1 MIKKLKIKFI
11 VLGTSVLFALLAA
24 IVFAMNLV
32 NYRSMI
38 NEADGIISLISENN
52 GAFPVNFQPS
62 NTVSIRIST
71 ETAYESRF
79 FSIAFDKNGN
89 ITDVNTNQIMSVDSG
104 TAVKYGYKIYES
116 GSKNGFLGIYR
127 YVVTQDHDN
136 TIVTFLDCDRRL
148 SYYNNFLSTSLIMAA
163 IGLGA
168 GFLII
173 FIFSGRIVRPVAES
187 YKKQKQFITDAGHE
201 IKTPLAIINANV
213 DLLEM
218 ESDEENE
225 SLVDIRNQVERLRIL
240 TDDLIMLSKIE
251 EGGQIMNMANFSLS
265 DTVNESADSFY
276 ALAESQNKNIVCNIA
291 PDICIC
297 GDKKYILQLN
307 NILIENAI
315 KYSSPSTDI
324 TVSLTKNGKYAE
336 LSIHNFT
343 ETEVDGSKLNSVF
356 DRFYR
361 TDSSRNSETGGYGIG
376 LSVAKGIVSSHGG
389 KISAATSDGHDFKI
403 TAVFPVPVSNKSNGE
418 MVKM

>member
-52 GAFPVNFQPS
+52 GAFPDNFQPS
-62 NTVSIRIST
+62 NMVSIRIST

-89 ITDVNTNQIMSVDSG
+89 ITNVNTNQIMSVDSG

-315 KYSSPSTDI
+315 KFSSPSTDI

-343 ETEVDGSKLNSVF
+343 ETEVDGSKLNSIF

-403 TAVFPVPVSNKSNGE
+403 TAVFPVSNKSNGE

>member
-52 GAFPVNFQPS
+52 GAFPNNFQPS

-127 YVVTQDHDN
+127 YVATQDHDN

-148 SYYNNFLSTSLIMAA
+148 SYYNNFLSTSLIMAT
-163 IGLGA
+163 IGLVA

-251 EGGQIMNMANFSLS
+251 EGGQIMNKANFSLS
-265 DTVNESADSFY
+265 DTVNESADSFH

-307 NILIENAI
+307 YILIENAI

-361 TDSSRNSETGGYGIG
+361 TDCSRNSETGGYGIG

-403 TAVFPVPVSNKSNGE
+403 TAVFPVSNKSNGE

>member
-52 GAFPVNFQPS
+52 GAFPDNFQPS
-62 NTVSIRIST
+62 NMVSIRIST

-89 ITDVNTNQIMSVDSG
+89 ITNVNTNQIMSVDSG

-251 EGGQIMNMANFSLS
+251 EGGQIMNMAKFSLS

-343 ETEVDGSKLNSVF
+343 ETEVDGSKLNSIF

-403 TAVFPVPVSNKSNGE
+403 TAVFPVSNKSNGE

>member
-52 GAFPVNFQPS
+52 GAFPDNFQPS
-62 NTVSIRIST
+62 NMVSIRIST

-89 ITDVNTNQIMSVDSG
+89 ITNVNTNQIMSVDSG

-315 KYSSPSTDI
+315 KYSSPSADI

-343 ETEVDGSKLNSVF
+343 ETEVDGSKLNSIF

-403 TAVFPVPVSNKSNGE
+403 TAVFPVSNKSNGE

>member
-1 MIKKLKIKFI
+1 M
-11 VLGTSVLFALLAA
+11 
-24 IVFAMNLV
+24 
-32 NYRSMI
+32 
-38 NEADGIISLISENN
+38 LI
-52 GAFPVNFQPS
+52 Q
-62 NTVSIRIST
+62 
-71 ETAYESRF
+71 
-79 FSIAFDKNGN
+79 
-89 ITDVNTNQIMSVDSG
+89 NQIMSVDSG
-104 TAVKYGYKIYES
+104 TAVKYGYKIYKS

-127 YVVTQDHDN
+127 YVATQDHDN

-265 DTVNESADSFY
+265 DTVNESADSF
-276 ALAESQNKNIVCNIA
+276 LC
-291 PDICIC
+291 
-297 GDKKYILQLN
+297 
-307 NILIENAI
+307 
-315 KYSSPSTDI
+315 
-324 TVSLTKNGKYAE
+324 
-336 LSIHNFT
+336 
-343 ETEVDGSKLNSVF
+343 
-356 DRFYR
+356 
-361 TDSSRNSETGGYGIG
+361 TGR
-376 LSVAKGIVSSHGG
+376 K
-389 KISAATSDGHDFKI
+389 
-403 TAVFPVPVSNKSNGE
+403 PE
-418 MVKM
+418 

>member
-52 GAFPVNFQPS
+52 GAFPDNFQPS
-62 NTVSIRIST
+62 NMVSIRIST

-79 FSIAFDKNGN
+79 FSITFDKNGN

-127 YVVTQDHDN
+127 YVATQDHDN

-315 KYSSPSTDI
+315 KYSSP
-324 TVSLTKNGKYAE
+324 
-336 LSIHNFT
+336 
-343 ETEVDGSKLNSVF
+343 
-356 DRFYR
+356 
-361 TDSSRNSETGGYGIG
+361 
-376 LSVAKGIVSSHGG
+376 
-389 KISAATSDGHDFKI
+389 
-403 TAVFPVPVSNKSNGE
+403 
-418 MVKM
+418 

>member
-52 GAFPVNFQPS
+52 GAFPNNFQPS
-62 NTVSIRIST
+62 STVSIRIST

-127 YVVTQDHDN
+127 YVATQDHDN

-148 SYYNNFLSTSLIMAA
+148 SYYNNFLSTSLIMAT
-163 IGLGA
+163 IGLVA

-251 EGGQIMNMANFSLS
+251 EGGQIMNKANFSLS
-265 DTVNESADSFY
+265 DTVNESADSFH

-307 NILIENAI
+307 YILIENAI

-403 TAVFPVPVSNKSNGE
+403 TAVFPVSNKSNGE

>member
-52 GAFPVNFQPS
+52 GEFPDNFQPS
-62 NTVSIRIST
+62 NMVSIRIST

-89 ITDVNTNQIMSVDSG
+89 ITNVNTNQIMSVDSG

-343 ETEVDGSKLNSVF
+343 ETEVDGSKLNSIF

-403 TAVFPVPVSNKSNGE
+403 TAVFPVSNKSNGE

>member
-52 GAFPVNFQPS
+52 GAFPDNFQPS
-62 NTVSIRIST
+62 NMVSIRIST

-89 ITDVNTNQIMSVDSG
+89 ITNVNTNQIMSVDSG

-343 ETEVDGSKLNSVF
+343 ETEVDGSKLNSIF

-403 TAVFPVPVSNKSNGE
+403 NAVFPVSNKSNGE

>member
-52 GAFPVNFQPS
+52 GAFPDNFQPS
-62 NTVSIRIST
+62 NMVSIRIST

-163 IGLGA
+163 IGLVA

-343 ETEVDGSKLNSVF
+343 ETEVDGSKLNSIF

-403 TAVFPVPVSNKSNGE
+403 TAVFPVSNKSNGE
-418 MVKM
+418 MVKI

>member
-52 GAFPVNFQPS
+52 GAFPDNFQPS

-79 FSIAFDKNGN
+79 FSITFDKNGN

-127 YVVTQDHDN
+127 YVATKDHDN

-148 SYYNNFLSTSLIMAA
+148 SYYNNFLSTSLIMAT
-163 IGLGA
+163 IGLVA

-225 SLVDIRNQVERLRIL
+225 SLVDIRNQVKRLRIL

-251 EGGQIMNMANFSLS
+251 EGGQIMNKANFSLS
-265 DTVNESADSFY
+265 DTVNESADSFH

-403 TAVFPVPVSNKSNGE
+403 TAVFPVSNKSNGE

>member
-11 VLGTSVLFALLAA
+11 LLGTSVLFVLLAA

-32 NYRSMI
+32 NYNSMI
-38 NEADGIISLISENN
+38 READGIISLISENK
-52 GAFPVNFQPS
+52 GAFPDDFQPS
-62 NTVSIRIST
+62 NVISVRISP

-79 FSIAFDKNGN
+79 FSITFDKHGN
-89 ITDVNTNQIMSVDSG
+89 ITNVNTNQIMSVDAA
-104 TAVKYGYKIYES
+104 TAVKYGYSVYD
-116 GSKNGFLGIYR
+116 SKSPSGFLGIYR
-127 YVVTQDHDN
+127 YVATTNHDN
-136 TIVTFLDCDRRL
+136 TIITFLDCDRRL
-148 SYYNNFLSTSLIMAA
+148 AYFNDFRTTSLIMAA

-173 FIFSGRIVRPVAES
+173 FIISGRIVRPVAES

-218 ESDEENE
+218 ESDEKNE
-225 SLVDIRNQVERLRIL
+225 SLEDIRTQVERLRIL

-251 EGGQIMNMANFSLS
+251 EGGQVINKNNFSLS
-265 DTVNESADSFY
+265 DTIKESVESFNV
-276 ALAESQNKNIVCNIA
+276 LANSHHKNIVCNIT
-291 PDICIC
+291 PDIYLY

-307 NILIENAI
+307 SILIDNAI
-315 KYSSPSTDI
+315 KYSPADTDI
-324 TVSLTKNGKYAE
+324 TVSLVKSGKE
-336 LSIHNFT
+336 SQLSIHNYT
-343 ETEVDGSKLNSVF
+343 DTEVDGSKLNSVF

-376 LSVAKGIVSSHGG
+376 LSVAKAIVSSHSG
-389 KISAATSDGHDFKI
+389 KISASTADGHDFKI
-403 TAVFPVPVSNKSNGE
+403 TVSFPFNSMTTNI
-418 MVKM
+418 

>member
-52 GAFPVNFQPS
+52 GAFPDNFQPS
-62 NTVSIRIST
+62 NMVSIRIST

-89 ITDVNTNQIMSVDSG
+89 ITNVNTNQIMSVDSG
-104 TAVKYGYKIYES
+104 TAVKYGYMIYES

-343 ETEVDGSKLNSVF
+343 ETEVDGSKLNSIF

-403 TAVFPVPVSNKSNGE
+403 TAVFPVSNKSNGE

>member
-52 GAFPVNFQPS
+52 GAFPDNFQPS
-62 NTVSIRIST
+62 NMVSIRIST

-89 ITDVNTNQIMSVDSG
+89 ITNVNTNQIMSVDSG

-276 ALAESQNKNIVCNIA
+276 ALAENQNKNIVCNIA
-291 PDICIC
+291 PGICIC

-343 ETEVDGSKLNSVF
+343 ETEVDGSKLNSIF

-403 TAVFPVPVSNKSNGE
+403 TAVFPVSNKSNGE

>member
-52 GAFPVNFQPS
+52 GAFPDNFQPS
-62 NTVSIRIST
+62 NMVSIRIST

-89 ITDVNTNQIMSVDSG
+89 ITNVNTNQIMSVDSG

-213 DLLEM
+213 DLLEI

-297 GDKKYILQLN
+297 GDKNYILQLN

-324 TVSLTKNGKYAE
+324 TVSLIKNGKYAE

-343 ETEVDGSKLNSVF
+343 ETEVDGSKLNSIF

-376 LSVAKGIVSSHGG
+376 LSVAKGIVSSHSG

-403 TAVFPVPVSNKSNGE
+403 TAVFPVSNKSNGE

>member
-52 GAFPVNFQPS
+52 GAFPDNFQPS
-62 NTVSIRIST
+62 NMVSIRIST

-89 ITDVNTNQIMSVDSG
+89 ITNVNTNQIMSVDSG

-291 PDICIC
+291 QDICIC

-324 TVSLTKNGKYAE
+324 TVSLIKNGKYAE

-343 ETEVDGSKLNSVF
+343 ETEVDGSKLNSIF

-376 LSVAKGIVSSHGG
+376 LSVAKGIVSSHSG

-403 TAVFPVPVSNKSNGE
+403 TAVFPVSNKSNGE

>member
-52 GAFPVNFQPS
+52 GAFPDNFQPS
-62 NTVSIRIST
+62 NMVSIRIST

-89 ITDVNTNQIMSVDSG
+89 RTNVNTNQIMSVDSG

-116 GSKNGFLGIYR
+116 GRKNGFLGIYR

-343 ETEVDGSKLNSVF
+343 ETEVDGSKLNSIF

-403 TAVFPVPVSNKSNGE
+403 TAVFPVSNKSNGE

>member
-52 GAFPVNFQPS
+52 GAFPDNFQPS
-62 NTVSIRIST
+62 NMVSIRIST

-89 ITDVNTNQIMSVDSG
+89 ITNVNTNQIMSVDSG

-163 IGLGA
+163 IGLVA

-343 ETEVDGSKLNSVF
+343 ETEVDGSKLNSIF

-403 TAVFPVPVSNKSNGE
+403 TAVFPVSNKSNGE

>member
-163 IGLGA
+163 IGLEA

-251 EGGQIMNMANFSLS
+251 EGGQIMNKANFSLS

-403 TAVFPVPVSNKSNGE
+403 TAVFPVSNKSNGE

>member
-52 GAFPVNFQPS
+52 GAFPDNFQPS
-62 NTVSIRIST
+62 NMVSIRIST

-104 TAVKYGYKIYES
+104 TAVKYEYKIYKS

-127 YVVTQDHDN
+127 YVATQDHDN

-343 ETEVDGSKLNSVF
+343 ETEVDGSKLNSIF

-403 TAVFPVPVSNKSNGE
+403 TAVFPVSNKSNGE

>member
-52 GAFPVNFQPS
+52 GAFPNNFQPS

-127 YVVTQDHDN
+127 YVATQDHDN

-148 SYYNNFLSTSLIMAA
+148 SYYNNFLSTSLIMAT
-163 IGLGA
+163 IGLVA

-251 EGGQIMNMANFSLS
+251 EGGQIMNKANFSLS
-265 DTVNESADSFY
+265 DTVNESADSFH

-307 NILIENAI
+307 YILIENAI

-376 LSVAKGIVSSHGG
+376 LSVAKGIASSHGG

-403 TAVFPVPVSNKSNGE
+403 TAVFPVSNKSNGE

>member
-52 GAFPVNFQPS
+52 GAFPNNFQPS

-127 YVVTQDHDN
+127 YVATQDHDN
-136 TIVTFLDCDRRL
+136 TIVTFLDYDRRL
-148 SYYNNFLSTSLIMAA
+148 SYYNNFLSTSLIMAT
-163 IGLGA
+163 IGLVA

-187 YKKQKQFITDAGHE
+187 YKKQKQFITYAGHE

-251 EGGQIMNMANFSLS
+251 EGGQIMNKANFSLS
-265 DTVNESADSFY
+265 DTVNEIADSFH

-307 NILIENAI
+307 YILIENAI

-403 TAVFPVPVSNKSNGE
+403 TAVFPVSNKSNGE

>member
-52 GAFPVNFQPS
+52 GAFPNNFQPS

-127 YVVTQDHDN
+127 YVATQDHDN

-148 SYYNNFLSTSLIMAA
+148 SYYNNFLSTSLIMAT
-163 IGLGA
+163 IGLVA

-251 EGGQIMNMANFSLS
+251 EGGQIMNKANFSLS
-265 DTVNESADSFY
+265 DTVNESADSFH

-307 NILIENAI
+307 YILIENAI

-403 TAVFPVPVSNKSNGE
+403 TAVFPVSNKSNGE

>member
-52 GAFPVNFQPS
+52 GAFPDNFQPS
-62 NTVSIRIST
+62 NMVSIRIST

-89 ITDVNTNQIMSVDSG
+89 ITNVNTNQIMSVDSG

-163 IGLGA
+163 IGLVA

-403 TAVFPVPVSNKSNGE
+403 TAVFPVSNKSNGE

>member
-52 GAFPVNFQPS
+52 GAFPDNFQPS
-62 NTVSIRIST
+62 NMVSIRIST

-89 ITDVNTNQIMSVDSG
+89 ITNVNTNQIMSVDSG

-173 FIFSGRIVRPVAES
+173 FIIIIFV
-187 YKKQKQFITDAGHE
+187 
-201 IKTPLAIINANV
+201 IK
-213 DLLEM
+213 
-218 ESDEENE
+218 
-225 SLVDIRNQVERLRIL
+225 
-240 TDDLIMLSKIE
+240 
-251 EGGQIMNMANFSLS
+251 
-265 DTVNESADSFY
+265 
-276 ALAESQNKNIVCNIA
+276 
-291 PDICIC
+291 
-297 GDKKYILQLN
+297 
-307 NILIENAI
+307 
-315 KYSSPSTDI
+315 
-324 TVSLTKNGKYAE
+324 
-336 LSIHNFT
+336 
-343 ETEVDGSKLNSVF
+343 
-356 DRFYR
+356 
-361 TDSSRNSETGGYGIG
+361 
-376 LSVAKGIVSSHGG
+376 
-389 KISAATSDGHDFKI
+389 
-403 TAVFPVPVSNKSNGE
+403 
-418 MVKM
+418 

>member
-52 GAFPVNFQPS
+52 GAFPDNFQPS
-62 NTVSIRIST
+62 NMVSIRIST

-79 FSIAFDKNGN
+79 FSITFDKNGN

-127 YVVTQDHDN
+127 YVATQDHDN

-336 LSIHNFT
+336 LSIHNST
-343 ETEVDGSKLNSVF
+343 ETEVDGSKLNSIF

-389 KISAATSDGHDFKI
+389 KISAATNDGHDFKI
-403 TAVFPVPVSNKSNGE
+403 TAVFPVSNKSNGE